1 MSVIPLECPSCGTGL
16 KIDPEESAAI
26 CGSCGKPFV
35 IKDAIV
41 QNYIKIVTARENGDS
56 GIYAIE
62 EFETEDGILK
72 RYNGTSRSVTIP
84 DDITTIGSG
93 AFEDR
98 KELTELH
105 IPDSVSVIE
114 DNAFVGCENLRE
126 ITLADSV
133 KKIGR
138 YAFSECSKLKAV
150 ALPKDIEEIGPYA
163 FGGCFSLCVVKMP
176 SSRAKIDETAFM
188 NCKDVVFDWPEDW
201 AEKQLDKLR
210 IVAPTRGGLINL
222 CASESEDLSEP
233 LLFLGASEYGNL
245 VESNKFNFFT
255 YRDFMRQFSL
265 GANNDDPYQLR
276 VSIERATLMYDSISD
291 IQRSY
296 SELIGLLDCA
306 DISRRKVEPIN
317 IPHFI
322 WKQGKGLNDYK
333 VMDIGPIQVLQIKLV
348 QK

>member
-16 KIDPEESAAI
+16 RIDPEESAAI
-26 CGSCGKPFV
+26 CSSCGKPFV
-35 IKDAIV
+35 IKEAIV
-41 QNYIKIVTARENGDS
+41 KNYIKLVTEHEEGGS
-56 GIYAIE
+56 EMYALE
-62 EFETEDGILK
+62 EFETENGILK

-84 DDITTIGSG
+84 DDITTIGSS

-105 IPDSVSVIE
+105 IPESVTVIE
-114 DNAFVGCENLRE
+114 DNAFIGCENLRE
-126 ITLADSV
+126 VYLAASV
-133 KKIGR
+133 KKIGK
-138 YAFSECSKLKAV
+138 YAFSECTKIKALV
-150 ALPKDIEEIGPYA
+150 LPKNIEEIGPYA
-163 FGGCFSLCVVKMP
+163 FSGCFSLCVVKMP
-176 SSRAKIDETAFM
+176 SSKAKIDETTFM
-188 NCKDVVFDWPEDW
+188 NCKDVTFDWPQDW

-210 IVAPTRGGLINL
+210 IIAPTQGGMINL
-222 CASESEDLSEP
+222 CATEDEYMNEP
-233 LLFLGASEYGNL
+233 LLFLGLSDSGSF
-245 VESNKFNFFT
+245 VESSKFNFFN

-276 VSIERATLMYDSISD
+276 VSIEKAGLMYDSVTD

-296 SELIGLLDCA
+296 SELIGLLDSA
-306 DISRRKVEPIN
+306 DISRNKIETIN

>member
-1 MSVIPLECPSCGTGL
+1 MSVIPLECPTCGTGL
-16 KIDPEESAAI
+16 RINPEESAAI
-26 CGSCGKPFV
+26 CRSCGKPFV

-41 QNYIKIVTARENGDS
+41 QNYIKLVTTKDS
-56 GIYAIE
+56 GDTEICAVE
-62 EFETEDGILK
+62 EFETEGGVLK

-84 DDITTIGSG
+84 NDITTIGSG

-105 IPDSVSVIE
+105 IPDSVTVIE
-114 DNAFVGCENLRE
+114 ENAFIGCENLRE
-126 ITLADSV
+126 IYLSASV

-138 YAFSECSKLKAV
+138 YAFSECSKLKAIV
-150 ALPKDIEEIGPYA
+150 LPKNLEEIGPYA
-163 FGGCFSLCVVKMP
+163 FSGCFSLVVVKMP
-176 SSRAKIDETAFM
+176 SSRAKVDETVFM
-188 NCKDVVFDWPEDW
+188 NCKDIVFDWPEDW

-210 IVAPTRGGLINL
+210 IVAPTQGGLINL
-222 CASESEDLSEP
+222 CASENEDLSEP
-233 LLFLGASEYGNL
+233 LLFLGLSEYGNF

-276 VSIERATLMYDSISD
+276 VSIEKATLMYDSVSD

-296 SELIGLLDCA
+296 SELIGLLDRA
-306 DISRRKVEPIN
+306 DISRRKAEQIN

-333 VMDIGPIQVLQIKLV
+333 VMDIGPIQIFQIKLE

>member
-1 MSVIPLECPSCGTGL
+1 MSVIPLECPTCGTGL
-16 KIDPEESAAI
+16 RINPEESAAI

-41 QNYIKIVTARENGDS
+41 QNYIKLVTTKDS
-56 GIYAIE
+56 GDTEICAVE
-62 EFETEDGILK
+62 EFETEGGVLK

-84 DDITTIGSG
+84 NDITTIGSG

-105 IPDSVSVIE
+105 IPDSVTVIE
-114 DNAFVGCENLRE
+114 ENAFIGCENLRE
-126 ITLADSV
+126 IYLSSSV

-138 YAFSECSKLKAV
+138 YAFSECSKLKAIV
-150 ALPKDIEEIGPYA
+150 LPKNLEEIGPYA
-163 FGGCFSLCVVKMP
+163 FSGCFSLVVVKMP
-176 SSRAKIDETAFM
+176 SSRAKVDETVFM
-188 NCKDVVFDWPEDW
+188 NCKDIVFDWPEDW

-210 IVAPTRGGLINL
+210 IVAPTQGGLINL
-222 CASESEDLSEP
+222 CASEDDDLSEP
-233 LLFLGASEYGNL
+233 LLFLGLSDYGNF

-276 VSIERATLMYDSISD
+276 VSIEKATLMYDSVSD

-296 SELIGLLDCA
+296 SELIGLLDRA
-306 DISRRKVEPIN
+306 DISRRKAEQIN

-333 VMDIGPIQVLQIKLV
+333 VMDIGPIQIFQIKLE

>member
-1 MSVIPLECPSCGTGL
+1 MSVIPLECPTCGTGL
-16 KIDPEESAAI
+16 RINPEESAAI
-26 CGSCGKPFV
+26 CSSCGKPFV

-41 QNYIKIVTARENGDS
+41 QNYIKLVTTKES
-56 GIYAIE
+56 GNTEIYAVE
-62 EFETEDGILK
+62 EFETENGVLK
-72 RYNGTSRSVTIP
+72 RYNGTSRSITIP
-84 DDITTIGSG
+84 DDITTIGNS

-105 IPDSVSVIE
+105 IPDSVTVIE
-114 DNAFVGCENLRE
+114 DNAFIGCENLRE
-126 ITLADSV
+126 VYLSASV

-138 YAFSECSKLKAV
+138 YAFSECSKLKAIV
-150 ALPKDIEEIGPYA
+150 LPKNLEEIGPYA
-163 FGGCFSLCVVKMP
+163 FSGCFSLVVVKMP
-176 SSRAKIDETAFM
+176 SSRAKVDETVFM
-188 NCKDVVFDWPEDW
+188 NCKDIVFDWPEDW
-201 AEKQLDKLR
+201 AEKELDKIR
-210 IVAPTRGGLINL
+210 IVAPTQGGLINL
-222 CASESEDLSEP
+222 CASENEDLSEP
-233 LLFLGASEYGNL
+233 LLFLGLSEYGTF

-276 VSIERATLMYDSISD
+276 VSIEKASLMYDSVSD

-296 SELIGLLDCA
+296 SELIGLLDRA
-306 DISRRKVEPIN
+306 DISRRKAEQIN

-333 VMDIGPIQVLQIKLV
+333 VMDIGPIQVFQIKLV

>member
-1 MSVIPLECPSCGTGL
+1 MNCLPRPL
-16 KIDPEESAAI
+16 K
-26 CGSCGKPFV
+26 
-35 IKDAIV
+35 
-41 QNYIKIVTARENGDS
+41 
-56 GIYAIE
+56 
-62 EFETEDGILK
+62 
-72 RYNGTSRSVTIP
+72 
-84 DDITTIGSG
+84 TTIGTS

-105 IPDSVSVIE
+105 IPDSVTVIE
-114 DNAFVGCENLRE
+114 ENAFIGCENLRE
-126 ITLADSV
+126 IYLSASV

-138 YAFSECSKLKAV
+138 YAFSECSKLKAIV
-150 ALPKDIEEIGPYA
+150 LPKNLEEIGPYA
-163 FGGCFSLCVVKMP
+163 FSGCFSLVVVKMP
-176 SSRAKIDETAFM
+176 SSRAMVDETVFM
-188 NCKDVVFDWPEDW
+188 NCKDIVFDWPEDW

-210 IVAPTRGGLINL
+210 IVAPTQGGLINL
-222 CASESEDLSEP
+222 CASEDEDLSEP
-233 LLFLGASEYGNL
+233 LLFLGLSDYGNF

-276 VSIERATLMYDSISD
+276 VSIEKATTMYDSVSD

-296 SELIGLLDCA
+296 SELIGLLDRA
-306 DISRRKVEPIN
+306 DISRRKAEQIN

-333 VMDIGPIQVLQIKLV
+333 VMDIGPIQVFQIKLE